1 MKDKAPDR
9 AGQAILAVMVVLGV
23 ALAWVIVNSMRD
35 RVVQVGDTAP
45 NFSITTDSGQTVS
58 LANYRGKV
66 LVLNFW
72 ASWCPPCIA
81 ETPSLNKFQQEVAG
95 SGVTVLAISIDRNKK
110 MYDRFLRRFGVS
122 FETALDPTAKISA
135 SYGTYKIPETY
146 IIDRNG
152 KVAEKIISD
161 RNWTDPQIVNFVKTL

>member
-9 AGQAILAVMVVLGV
+9 AGQAILAVMVILGI

-35 RVVQVGDTAP
+35 HVVQVGDRAP
-45 NFSITTDSGQTVS
+45 NFSITTDSGQAVS

-72 ASWCPPCIA
+72 ASWCPPCVE

-95 SGVTVLAISIDRNKK
+95 SGVTVLGISIDRNKK

-122 FETALDPTAKISA
+122 FETARDPDAKISA
-135 SYGTYKIPETY
+135 SYGTFKIPETY

-161 RNWTDPQIVNFVKTL
+161 RNWTDPQIVNFVKSL